1 MFFKALLI
9 SIFSDACKIQ
19 SLIPA
24 LAAVMFQ
31 KVMIVIP
38 LIGLFLSRDLIVNF
52 MKGFSPKYGKALIFL
67 VAWMVLSLP
76 FSVYPGESF
85 RFLTEHL
92 WKILLSFCL
101 IVAYGN
107 SRESLDKMI
116 WAFLV
121 AVGVLGVF
129 AFLYS
134 GIGRFS
140 VIAEYDPN
148 ENALLFVLAVPFVF
162 WKMMTSKGFRKLMM
176 ACLFCLVVIGIVQT
190 KSRGGFLGLVAVAA
204 VSLYQYRHIGKISI
218 VKIALV
224 ALFLYGIMYFAGG
237 EAYKTRITTMFD
249 TQEYNYTADSGRLT
263 IWKQGLSLMLHNPI
277 LGVGP
282 DAFTAAL
289 GMTFRWDEGQWQ
301 AAHNSFIQV
310 GAELGFPGLIAYC
323 FIIIS
328 TMRKL
333 LKIISGQSGQDA
345 ANKKANFTLITAYS
359 LLGSWVGFIVSGSLL
374 SVAYGNLV
382 FFLLGTSW
390 AFINVASSP
399 LQSTAHDT
407 AVPDTQTVT
416 ENLQPAGLTAGKR
429 RKYDRN
435 RYLPF

>member
-1 MFFKALLI
+1 MYFKALLI

-38 LIGLFLSRDLIVNF
+38 LIGIFTSPALAANIRKS
-52 MKGFSPKYGKALIFL
+52 FSYKYGKAFLFL
-67 VAWMVLSLP
+67 VAWIVLSVP
-76 FSVYPGESF
+76 FSIYPGESF
-85 RFLTEHL
+85 RFLTEHF
-92 WKILLSFCL
+92 WKILISLCL
-101 IVAYGN
+101 IIAYGN
-107 SRESLDKMI
+107 SKESLDKMI
-116 WAFLV
+116 WAFII

-148 ENALLFVLAVPFVF
+148 ENALLFVMAVPFVF
-162 WKMMTSKGFRKLMM
+162 WKMMTMKGLKKLVM

-190 KSRGGFLGLVAVAA
+190 KSRGGFLGLVAVAV

-218 VKIALV
+218 LKIALI
-224 ALFLYGIMYFAGG
+224 ALFLFGIMFIVGG

-263 IWKQGLSLMLHNPI
+263 IWSQGISLMLHNPV
-277 LGVGP
+277 LGVGA

-323 FIIIS
+323 FIIFS
-328 TMRKL
+328 TMRRL
-333 LKIISGQSGQDA
+333 QKIVSGQGA
-345 ANKKANFTLITAYS
+345 ENRKTNLILITAYA
-359 LLGSWVGFIVSGSLL
+359 LLGSWTGFLVSGSLL

-382 FFLLGTSW
+382 FFLLGASW
-390 AFINVASSP
+390 AFINVAGSP
-399 LQSTAHDT
+399 LQSTVSNT
-407 AVPDTQTVT
+407 VVPNGQKGVDSKPNADLPVKKT
-416 ENLQPAGLTAGKR
+416 

-435 RYLPF
+435 RYLPY